1 MENIRYAIIDMDG
14 TLVDS
19 MKYWMGVV
27 EESLALLP
35 PDANIPPEALE
46 KILTM
51 GISRA
56 REYLESLHIKA
67 DYAFG
72 EEKVREIMGAHYEH
86 DVTVRPGARELL
98 ESLKKQGVRMVI
110 ATLTPRPL
118 VDLCL
123 ERFGLTEY
131 FEAYYTPE
139 EYPEGKRETRIFFD
153 IMKHFGVSSPEDVW
167 LFEDSLYSVKTAKAL
182 GMHIVVTD
190 EETQRHNK
198 EQLIALADAYY
209 TDGFTTRIK

>member
-1 MENIRYAIIDMDG
+1 MENIRYAIMDMDG

-19 MKYWMGVV
+19 MRQWMGVV
-27 EESLALLP
+27 EEALSLLP
-35 PDANIPPEALE
+35 PEADIPPEALE
-46 KILTM
+46 KIPTM

-56 REYLESLHIKA
+56 REYLESLHIHA

-72 EEKVREIMGAHYEH
+72 EEKIKEIMRAHYES

-98 ESLKKQGVRMVI
+98 DRLKKSGTRMVI

-118 VDLCL
+118 VDICL
-123 ERFGLTEY
+123 GKFGLKEY

-139 EYPEGKRETRIFFD
+139 EYPEGKRGTRIFFD
-153 IMKHFGVSSPEDVW
+153 IMKHFGASAEDVW

-182 GMHIVVTD
+182 GMHIVVTE
-190 EETQRHNK
+190 EETQKHNREK
-198 EQLIALADAYY
+198 LLALADVYFKN
-209 TDGFTTRIK
+209 GFTERVK